1 MTLVIEVAALGLWL
15 AVFLTVTVFLHS
27 VGNNYGDD
35 IRSAWI
41 STIVLSALE
50 WFVISRKAILA
61 CDRRLMITM
70 GM

>member
-27 VGNNYGDD
+27 VGNNYGGD
-35 IRSAWI
+35 IRRAWI

-50 WFVISRKAILA
+50 WFVKSRKAILA